1 MGIFMELFQNTLLFI
16 FILCIGASAICM
28 AIGGLLYAIA
38 HGNSQKQM
46 VANGC
51 IIGSVA
57 CLLFG
62 GAAFFVPGA
71 IYDMILKPLGV
82 VPQVEFTGRNCDDTL
97 RYQLVQNPQASSA
110 ERVSA
115 VVHAIQARYPECVN
129 SSWSPEVTASSN
141 CSGTVAG
148 TEIPTG
154 LRGGGTRDQSNNIM
168 VNFDDPPGDGAEC
181 WLYESRLGLWLSE

>member
-1 MGIFMELFQNTLLFI
+1 MGIFMEVFQNTLLFI

-28 AIGGLLYAIA
+28 AIGGLLYALA
-38 HGNSQKQM
+38 HGNSQKQI

-71 IYDMILKPLGV
+71 IYDVILKPLGV
-82 VPQVEFTGRNCDDTL
+82 VPSVEFTARNCDDTL

-115 VVHAIQARYPECVN
+115 VVHAIQARYPEC
-129 SSWSPEVTASSN
+129 SITSWSPEITASRN
-141 CSGTVAG
+141 CSDTVAG
-148 TEIPTG
+148 TAIPTG
-154 LRGGGTRDQSNNIM
+154 LRDGETRDQSNNIM
-168 VNFDDPPGDGAEC
+168 VNFDDPPGDGADC

>member
-1 MGIFMELFQNTLLFI
+1 MGIFMELFQNTLLLI
-16 FILCIGASAICM
+16 FILCAGASAIAM
-28 AIGGLLYAIA
+28 GIGGLLYAIA

-51 IIGSVA
+51 IIGAVA

-62 GAAFFVPGA
+62 GAAFFVPGV
-71 IYDMILKPLGV
+71 IYDVILRPMGV

-115 VVHAIQARYPECVN
+115 VVHAIQARYPECIDSN
-129 SSWSPEVTASSN
+129 WAPEVTASSD
-141 CSGTVAG
+141 CSDTVAD
-148 TEIPTG
+148 TPIPTG
-154 LRGGGTRDQSNNIM
+154 LLNGETRDQSNNIL
-168 VNFDDPPGDGAEC
+168 VNFDDPPGDGADC
-181 WLYESRLGLWLSE
+181 WLYQSRLGLWLSE